1 MNTPHLKSINW
12 ETTPRNISPNG
23 IHDDEKAKSLGF
35 QGGFVPGIALYEHV
49 CAGLINQDMNWLDTG
64 YVELKFRKPV
74 YSNETVTIELNEAE
88 KTFNLYGDNPND
100 SRCSGL
106 FIQAANHPE
115 LPNGKIQKQLQEP
128 LGSSNLV
135 GEMMEITREHD
146 PSSFSEITSVTGFPN
161 EINGKQLVPISQW
174 GNPIYLIYEYF
185 GLSTTI
191 HYQGKIW
198 HHSPLFAGEASVT
211 RGLITGFSERNGNKL
226 LELLTEISSD
236 SGRKVATVEHSS
248 VYELAKK

>member
-1 MNTPHLKSINW
+1 MQTPHFKSVNW

-49 CAGLINQDMNWLDTG
+49 CAGILTQNTKWLDTG

-74 YSNETVTIELNEAE
+74 YSDETVHIDLNETEQ
-88 KTFNLYGDNPND
+88 TFNMYGDNPSD
-100 SRCSGL
+100 SRCSGI
-106 FIQAANHPE
+106 FVQATPAPS
-115 LPNGKIQKQLQEP
+115 LPNEKVQKELRNS
-128 LGSSNLV
+128 LGSPDLV
-135 GEMMEITREHD
+135 GKMMEITREHD
-146 PSSFSEITSVTGFPN
+146 SSSFSEISSVTGFPP
-161 EINGKQLVPISQW
+161 EIDGKQIVPISQW

-211 RGLITGFSERNGNKL
+211 RGLITNFSERNGNKL

-236 SGRKVATVEHSS
+236 SGRKVATVEHFS

>member
-1 MNTPHLKSINW
+1 MNLIDIKTTQW

-49 CAGLINQDMNWLDTG
+49 CAGLIDQGIGWLESG
-64 YVELKFRKPV
+64 YVEMKFRKPV
-74 YSNETVTIELNEAE
+74 YSDE
-88 KTFNLYGDNPND
+88 KVVVKLDGNNRTFQLFGDNTD
-100 SRCSGL
+100 DTRCSGSFVQTAPPPDFPDKEVRERL
-106 FIQAANHPE
+106 E
-115 LPNGKIQKQLQEP
+115 EP
-128 LGSSNLV
+128 LGSQALV
-135 GEMMEITREHD
+135 GEMMEVVREHD
-146 PSSFSEITSVTGFPN
+146 ASEFTGITSVTGFPT
-161 EINGKQLVPISQW
+161 EIDGKPVVPISQW

-211 RGLITGFSERNGNKL
+211 RGLITSFSERNGNKL
-226 LELLTEISSD
+226 LELLTEIRSD
-236 SGRKVATVEHSS
+236 SGRKVATVEHFS